1 MLFNN
6 NHGKRL
12 VFHWI
17 SLSASYIVTKKHF
30 SESFSDFKSL
40 NKPHDIVENL
50 CVPAHCPTTE
60 ILEKEEA
67 AGTFPSTECEFRHL
81 ASNDGK
87 MLMSRRVQVYH
98 QNLFKHERT
107 AAVERT

>member
-12 VFHWI
+12 VVHWI

-30 SESFSDFKSL
+30 SESFSESL
-40 NKPHDIVENL
+40 CSCTLSNNRDSGKGGGSWKIPFH
-50 CVPAHCPTTE
+50 
-60 ILEKEEA
+60 
-67 AGTFPSTECEFRHL
+67 TECEFRHL
-81 ASNDGK
+81 ASKDGK

-107 AAVERT
+107 AVERT